1 MENFETIMV
10 KFKYEGVEYSF
21 YVHGDEVTGDTD
33 TLWGYWLHT
42 NNYTFQV
49 VGDMVGDTPIYFNN
63 LRVFVYPRGKYEDY
77 DRIGEITEVYSQFV
91 EEKDT
96 KTFKDLKKG
105 DAIYYTNGWDL
116 YKLTISE
123 VVINVDEIYF
133 FYFDQDDEYFRLNSG
148 YKNNYECITRVL
160 VPYEKL
166 CEFALVNNCYDG
178 KFWADRVK
186 CKEFVEYSLE
196 KAQKNIDKV
205 SQSYYKWTCNA
216 SCSGGEMGWTTKLIN
231 SENTYE
237 TKEECYSAMREDAMN
252 LINSFKFIDSEMK
265 GQQKVVI
272 EFHDDAIWVNVG
284 DDIHYTYNVVEC

>member
-1 MENFETIMV
+1 M
-10 KFKYEGVEYSF
+10 
-21 YVHGDEVTGDTD
+21 
-33 TLWGYWLHT
+33 
-42 NNYTFQV
+42 
-49 VGDMVGDTPIYFNN
+49 
-63 LRVFVYPRGKYEDY
+63 
-77 DRIGEITEVYSQFV
+77 
-91 EEKDT
+91 EEKGT

-105 DAIYYTNGWDL
+105 DTIYYTNRWGWDL
-116 YKLTISE
+116 YKLTISA
-123 VVINVDEIYF
+123 VVRNIDETYF
-133 FYFDQDDEYFRLNSG
+133 HFDQDDEYFRLKSG
-148 YKNNYECITRVL
+148 CTECITHIS
-160 VPYEKL
+160 VPDEKL
-166 CEFALVNNCYDG
+166 CAFTLNFNCYDG

-186 CKEFVEYSLE
+186 CKEFIEFYLK
-196 KAQKNIDKV
+196 KAQKNIEKV

-231 SENTYE
+231 SENTYK